1 MSILIKVRNNDIM
14 GALRILK
21 KKMNDEG
28 VLTDLKKHE
37 YYRSPSLKRRE
48 KHKAA
53 LKRINKQ
60 KAIKEAIENNTFV
73 SKTQK
78 AKAKREQK

>member
-1 MSILIKVRNNDIM
+1 MSILIKVRNNDVT

-37 YYRSPSLKRRE
+37 FYRPPSVKRRE
-48 KHKAA
+48 KHEAA
-53 LKRINKQ
+53 IKRLKKQ